1 MYMVVVRG
9 MFVGFLPFSAP
20 VALPSQ
26 NVLSLSWKV
35 SGLVCSMESVQ
46 SQDLPLFWL
55 YLALEA
61 YSFPLK
67 HTV

>member
-26 NVLSLSWKV
+26 NVLQSILEGLWTCVQYGISSV
-35 SGLVCSMESVQ
+35 SRSSIVLA
-46 SQDLPLFWL
+46 FTWL
-55 YLALEA
+55 
-61 YSFPLK
+61 
-67 HTV
+67 